1 MVARMTQGGIGAWQ
15 KKVGDEVVP
24 GDVLVEI
31 ETDKAQMDFE
41 CQEEGFLAKILVET
55 GTKDFPVGKVNIAII
70 FYYVQWRKSNSFVS
84 RSLCSLSLFLLKK
97 RATSLRLKAL
107 LPKMPVPPLL
117 LRPLK
122 KLPRKRSQRQN
133 LLPFKSLPLSLHL
146 LPMVVSRLLCL
157 SIESKIYMLRCE

>member
-1 MVARMTQGGIGAWQ
+1 MTQGGIGAWQ

-70 FYYVQWRKSNSFVS
+70 FYYVQ
-84 RSLCSLSLFLLKK
+84 
-97 RATSLRLKAL
+97 
-107 LPKMPVPPLL
+107 
-117 LRPLK
+117 
-122 KLPRKRSQRQN
+122 
-133 LLPFKSLPLSLHL
+133 
-146 LPMVVSRLLCL
+146 
-157 SIESKIYMLRCE
+157 